1 MAVMEDLK
9 DNFISIDFMHAHNMN
24 YDMTS
29 KQITFTHM
37 LTNALYAIKET
48 TILAIL
54 SKTINTKFKGTVY
67 DSAQPIATIHEPQNP
82 TISGIPAWVT
92 LNKYKNCKV
101 LIDNC
106 APFDSTLARNEVPGV
121 LEFEQEQCIPLTEDT
136 IAAVISDIRKNS
148 QRCLQRNFHE
158 KILRKNLIYKF
169 QSNTKRDTPTS
180 CSNTKMQLVST
191 NLT

>member
-1 MAVMEDLK
+1 MEDLK

-136 IAAVISDIRKNS
+136 IAAVISDIQEKFPKVPTKKFS
-148 QRCLQRNFHE
+148 WEDIEKKSDLQV
-158 KILRKNLIYKF
+158 
-169 QSNTKRDTPTS
+169 P
-180 CSNTKMQLVST
+180 V
-191 NLT
+191 